1 MVMKNLYSF
10 YWDCGR
16 MGDLQGL
23 FVATPEQVE
32 NAIGR
37 QAYFGE
43 VLGKH
48 SEISGTVNEKDIT
61 LVSDDQEKVK
71 WLLEVTGGFE
81 TISGFSPLQYLE
93 EDYDEYDDEWL
104 PEDDDNDDTQG

>member
-16 MGDLQGL
+16 MGSINSL
-23 FVATPEQVE
+23 FVADPEQIKS
-32 NAIGR
+32 AIGR
-37 QAYFGE
+37 QVYFGE

-48 SEISGTVNEKDIT
+48 SEIYGTLSENDIT

-71 WLLEVTGGFE
+71 WLVEVTGGWE
-81 TISGFSPLQYLE
+81 TINGLNPLEYLE
-93 EDYDEYDDEWL
+93 EEYDDEEG
-104 PEDDDNDDTQG
+104 EDDDNT